1 MPQSDINATWPDDA
15 DGDVLRKLESVGFD
29 FSQSYAVDFNVDFH
43 SWPPADQAVNLLE
56 SMFGAVEQCDP
67 EDADESGYLLFKVHG
82 PLSYEIV
89 TSVQRR
95 ATSAMAPFG
104 GICETWGILHQPRV
118 VA

>member
-1 MPQSDINATWPDDA
+1 MPQSTINATWPDDA

-29 FSQSYAVDFNVDFH
+29 FSQSYAVDFNVDFAT
-43 SWPPADQAVNLLE
+43 WPPATEAVTLLE
-56 SMFGAVEQCDP
+56 SMFGAVQQFEP
-67 EDADESGYLLFKVHG
+67 EETDESGYLFFQVHG

-95 ATSAMAPFG
+95 ATSAMAGFG
-104 GICETWGILHQPRV
+104 GICESWGILHQPRV